1 MVNLDPDAL
10 AGPAALVVG
19 LLALA
24 AEALHAR
31 RVRRAAPLAF
41 GPDARPRAWT
51 RVAPV
56 LRAASVAAATWGLL
70 VLWALDGAV
79 RSRESARSAPA
90 PRDLVVLLDV
100 SPSMT
105 IHDAGPQGNIS
116 RAARAADVLRAVLE
130 LAPPERVRVTLVAFY
145 SGALPLVI
153 QCADREVVWNFLNKL
168 PLAYAFPHGKT
179 DLLKGINQAGE
190 TARTFARK
198 NATLLLL
205 SDGDTVSDTGLLP
218 LPPAFAG
225 AVLVGVGDRHR
236 GERMDGHVS
245 RQDEATLRQLARR
258 ISGTYWDG
266 NVESPPAALFRA
278 LTADPARGALA
289 GWSRRLWAL
298 LALGGGLLVLAL
310 LPALLQNFGARWRV
324 PVVRTPRRSPA
335 EAGPSASLRPAVPPS
350 LPQGAHP

>member
-1 MVNLDPDAL
+1 MVNINPDAL
-10 AGPAALVVG
+10 AGPAALACG

-51 RVAPV
+51 QLAPV
-56 LRAASVAAATWGLL
+56 LRAVAVAAAAWGLL
-70 VLWALDGAV
+70 VLWGLDGSV
-79 RSRESARSAPA
+79 RSREGARSAPA

-179 DLLKGINQAGE
+179 DLLKGINQASE

-225 AVLVGVGDRHR
+225 AVLVGVGDP
-236 GERMDGHVS
+236 
-245 RQDEATLRQLARR
+245 
-258 ISGTYWDG
+258 
-266 NVESPPAALFRA
+266 PPAALFRA

-324 PVVRTPRRSPA
+324 PVVRTSNRPPA
-335 EAGPSASLRPAVPPS
+335 HPPI
-350 LPQGAHP
+350 LQGAHP